1 MTSSVSCCCSLER
14 KGSESRPASAQKVI
28 QRRHTLSF
36 LSWLALVLSQGHLER
51 LQRLNEKGGNFAG
64 QGRDA
69 ETGRNQLWNA

>member
-1 MTSSVSCCCSLER
+1 MTSWSHAVAREERVRVETSFGAEGDPTAPHSVFPPRGSCF
-14 KGSESRPASAQKVI
+14 ESRIP
-28 QRRHTLSF
+28 
-36 LSWLALVLSQGHLER
+36 ER